1 MMTLRELGE
10 NLEKLNKA
18 YQELRR
24 KRKPIVGGTVE
35 IAGVSWKILDK
46 VDGGYLAI
54 AEDFY
59 DDDVKFDSNSNNW
72 VSSELRKEL
81 NTTLK
86 KKIEDE
92 IGDGGLIEFERNLL
106 SLDGQEEY
114 GTCMDCISLINVD
127 EYRKYR
133 PLLPNMG
140 NWWWTITP
148 FTTACNGSSSLV
160 TVVSPSGN
168 VNNGSYDN
176 GYGVRPFCIFS
187 SSIFESE
194 G

>member
-18 YQELRR
+18 YHELRR
-24 KRKPIVGGTVE
+24 KQKPIVGGTVE
-35 IAGVSWKILDK
+35 IAGAAWKILDK

-59 DDDVKFDSNSNNW
+59 DDVKFDSNSNNW

-92 IGDGGLIEFERNLL
+92 IGDGGLIGFERNLL

-114 GTCMDCISLINVD
+114 GACMDYISLINVD

-133 PLLPNMG
+133 QILPNMG
-140 NWWWTITP
+140 KWWWTITP
-148 FTTACNGSSSLV
+148 FTSACNGNSTLV
-160 TVVSPSGN
+160 TVVSPSG
-168 VNNGSYDN
+168 VIYSGSCYSRR
-176 GYGVRPFCIFS
+176 GVRPVCIFS

-194 G
+194 EE